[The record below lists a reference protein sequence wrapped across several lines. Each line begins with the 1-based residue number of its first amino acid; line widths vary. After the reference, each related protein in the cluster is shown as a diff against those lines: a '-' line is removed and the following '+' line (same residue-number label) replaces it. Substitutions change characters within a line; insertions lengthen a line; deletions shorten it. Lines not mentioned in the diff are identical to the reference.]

1 MVWTGFHESDI
12 KNTNCLKNVFQD
24 KEKLRK
30 VEYVM
35 VWMGFHL
42 SDIKNRNCLKNFL
55 KDKEKLRKLGSANG
69 VNGFPSEWYQEQKT
83 AWKMSLKTK
92 KS

>member
-12 KNTNCLKNVFQD
+12 KNTNCLKNVFKD
-24 KEKLRK
+24 EEKLRK
-30 VEYVM
+30 VES
-35 VWMGFHL
+35 G
-42 SDIKNRNCLKNFL
+42 
-55 KDKEKLRKLGSANG
+55 NG
-69 VNGFPSEWYQEQKT
+69 VNGFPSEWYQEQKA